1 MCQVKV
7 LYSQAKNERVSG
19 GIETMTIYQIV
30 TAIYY
35 VIVLYFAA
43 MILWQLVTEKALSK
57 QVAIAIAMVPFL
69 YRLLYIK

>member
-1 MCQVKV
+1 
-7 LYSQAKNERVSG
+7 
-19 GIETMTIYQIV
+19 MTIYHGI

-43 MILWQLVTEKALSK
+43 MIFWELITEKVLSK
-57 QVAIAIAMVPFL
+57 QVAISIALLPFL

>member
-1 MCQVKV
+1 
-7 LYSQAKNERVSG
+7 
-19 GIETMTIYQIV
+19 MTIYQVV

-43 MILWQLVTEKALSK
+43 MMFWLLISEKVTSK
-57 QVAIAIAMVPFL
+57 QVAISVALIPFI

>member
-1 MCQVKV
+1 
-7 LYSQAKNERVSG
+7 
-19 GIETMTIYQIV
+19 MTIYQVV

-43 MILWQLVTEKALSK
+43 MMFWELITEKVTSK
-57 QVAIAIAMVPFL
+57 QVAISVALMPFI

>member
-1 MCQVKV
+1 
-7 LYSQAKNERVSG
+7 
-19 GIETMTIYQIV
+19 MTIYQLV

-43 MILWQLVTEKALSK
+43 MIFWQLVTEKVLSK
-57 QVAIAIAMVPFL
+57 QVAISIALLPFI

>member
-1 MCQVKV
+1 
-7 LYSQAKNERVSG
+7 
-19 GIETMTIYQIV
+19 MTIYHVI

-43 MILWQLVTEKALSK
+43 MIFWRLIIEEHLSK
-57 QVAIAIAMVPFL
+57 QVAISIALLPFL